1 MADLANAHLIYALLR
16 EEQIAAEFAAALERR
31 FLDEKFFYWLP
42 PSVAA
47 WCDLC
52 NAPAYRNANRALTLL
67 RREAPRLAQI
77 ARNASAICGLGCGEG
92 SKDEIILQ
100 AFAAQKRAAGYVAA
114 DFSQAL
120 IERALDRCAAHA
132 QKQIGVKL
140 DEFLE
145 EHLAQ
150 LAKLAQQTADGS
162 IIYSVLGNTFGAFD
176 PHDFPRRLWK
186 IMRPA
191 DWALVDGEIFAGEET
206 LAGYDH
212 PDNRRFAFAPL
223 AALGAEEG
231 RDGALRFELRAG
243 SDGVHEVVKYF
254 EPGRDLEIRYGG
266 GEIHLP
272 RGQRLRMSSS
282 LKYDEPR
289 FLELAQAKVFSLAH
303 FAKSDDGRFMLAL
316 LKPKSKS

>member
-1 MADLANAHLIYALLR
+1 MADLANANLIYALLR
-16 EEQIAAEFAAALERR
+16 EEQIAAEFSAALERK

-52 NAPAYRNANRALTLL
+52 SAPAYRNANRALNLL
-67 RREAPRLAQI
+67 RREAPRLAQV
-77 ARNASAICGLGCGEG
+77 AQNASVICGLGCGEG
-92 SKDEIILQ
+92 NKDEILLQ
-100 AFAAQKRAAGYVAA
+100 AFATQQRRAGYVAA

-120 IERALDRCAAHA
+120 IERALDRCAAYA
-132 QKQIGVKL
+132 TKQIGVKL
-140 DEFLE
+140 DVFRE

-150 LAKLAQQTADGS
+150 LAKLAQQNADGS
-162 IIYSVLGNTFGAFD
+162 IIYAVLGNTFGAFD

-186 IMRPA
+186 IKRPA

-223 AALGAEEG
+223 AALGVEEG

-254 EPGRDLEIRYGG
+254 EPARDLEIRYGG
-266 GEIHLP
+266 GEIHLL

-282 LKYDEPR
+282 LKYDEQR
-289 FLELAQAKVFSLAH
+289 FLELAQAGVFSVVH